1 MNISRCQNH
10 NIKCQTVIIMQL
22 CPRNLCKSKS
32 TFNAQNEAKAEA
44 KESYKMFIKRCVEF
58 TYVNPKY
65 DREGLAALHAA
76 VGRRGSQERSLIL
89 SSVQERRVRYSVDRR
104 THWLWLNA
112 VLKVRHGSFSHCQ
125 LPHLHFPDLAS
136 VNHWTHALQN
146 V

>member
-1 MNISRCQNH
+1 
-10 NIKCQTVIIMQL
+10 MQL
-22 CPRNLCKSKS
+22 YPRNLCKSKS

-44 KESYKMFIKRCVEF
+44 KESYKMFIKRCVVVEF

-104 THWLWLNA
+104 TH
-112 VLKVRHGSFSHCQ
+112 
-125 LPHLHFPDLAS
+125 
-136 VNHWTHALQN
+136 
-146 V
+146 